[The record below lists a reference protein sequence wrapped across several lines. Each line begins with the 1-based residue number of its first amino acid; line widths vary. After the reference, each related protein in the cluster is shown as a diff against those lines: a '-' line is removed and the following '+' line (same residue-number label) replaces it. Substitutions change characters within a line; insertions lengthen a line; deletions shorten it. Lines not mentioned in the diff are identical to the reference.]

1 MANLSKTIRYWWL
14 HQTIMIDK
22 IIFMQVVGGSN
33 FSVLCSL
40 LNNVLI
46 PCTNYLSWNP
56 VWHPLTPFP
65 FFTDTPEEKSPNIT
79 RGPQIYVRASERNY
93 ATEFFCSFSY
103 TAKYPQKA
111 LFSVSWYRPVTF
123 FGGKFGRISVFSE
136 VVTTS
141 PSKYIV
147 RIGRDIPLGVTV
159 CELKTVCDTKSFDIS
174 NYFCMIWSSLNEFL
188 INCCPRVWDH

>member
-1 MANLSKTIRYWWL
+1 M
-14 HQTIMIDK
+14 
-22 IIFMQVVGGSN
+22 VCSN
-33 FSVLCSL
+33 FSFLCSV
-40 LNNVLI
+40 LNNVEI
-46 PCTNYLSWNP
+46 QFET
-56 VWHPLTPFP
+56 FP
-65 FFTDTPEEKSPNIT
+65 FFIDTPEEKSPNIT

-159 CELKTVCDTKSFDIS
+159 CELKNACDTQNLNIS
-174 NYFCMIWSSLNEFL
+174 NYFCIIWSCLNEFL
-188 INCCPRVWDH
+188 IDWTLQCETIRKIQQELCK